1 VDAIRLGQPMH
12 ITLAEYVLGI
22 VASGLQCFI
31 GVVLFRRKMF
41 RRFPAFT
48 AYTVAQV
55 VTEVILL
62 GELFSGISSLKYA
75 YTFYPLQFLA
85 IALAF
90 AVIYEIF
97 RMVLEP
103 YDALR
108 RVWRFLFLAGA
119 LIFITIGVLWV
130 LYGSGP
136 QSDRLTQSMY
146 LSLRSLRVVQ
156 VGLLLLLFTISGSLG
171 LTWRAYSFGL
181 ALGYGTYA
189 IVDLVLT
196 AMRLHYGDEVWKLYS
211 VLTSLAYSVT
221 IVIWAVY
228 ILQPQ
233 ELAQP
238 VRVIPYNDIAK
249 WNEKLEELLKRKA
262 A

>member
-1 VDAIRLGQPMH
+1 MH

-31 GVVLFRRKMF
+31 GARSVSPEDVADNS
-41 RRFPAFT
+41 PAFT

-146 LSLRSLRVVQ
+146 LSVRSLRVVQ

-189 IVDLVLT
+189 IVDLMLT

-211 VLTSLAYSVT
+211 VLTQSRIQRHYCYLGRLHPPAARGCTTGTSD
-221 IVIWAVY
+221 
-228 ILQPQ
+228 
-233 ELAQP
+233 P
-238 VRVIPYNDIAK
+238 VQRHREV
-249 WNEKLEELLKRKA
+249 E
-262 A
+262 